1 MLVHRA
7 LRPTPTGALMGQPV
21 PAGDAGAG
29 LLPGAREAR
38 EALVAAGA
46 LADFDES
53 LQRTADVFA
62 RRFGADLALV
72 CVFRHRPMLVSSPA
86 SGPLSAAALFPDV
99 GTDTDPDYPAV
110 LEADGPTIDDDLSR
124 LGALTPSQRAAY
136 EEGMRSA
143 MRVMLRDERAQP
155 LGFVVVMSGE
165 RAAFP
170 AEMAQEFAGL
180 AALAASFI
188 RPAVLLEQIGRER
201 ALLTEESRLLAEVTS
216 AESEGELLTAIA
228 EGLQRALNCDLA
240 AIFVQGGPEGE
251 PRIVTAPVDAFSGN
265 GWPGIRAILDE
276 PGNAALL
283 EGTPDGCRVSRD
295 LPRTASTPV
304 ERFLFEAA
312 GMRSLLSAVR
322 SSRLGGLGLG
332 LAALRAA
339 PGGWSSDERA
349 FLARLSRVVEIS
361 VERLRR
367 GDLAASHSASLERQ
381 TELLAVGA
389 DLLAT
394 LSGAEDLEAA
404 CTTISIRLREFFAA
418 DHVAFGTIHAAES
431 RREVLGFSSEIMRR
445 EELPAELSPEDLSA
459 YSNAIRGGTEVFED
473 LRAATS
479 LNPGTA
485 IVRDGGILSLMRA
498 PFQLSDGATGLVT
511 VGSREPGRYNQDDAE
526 KLAGLCRP
534 VGIAIDRV
542 RILGRMAESSEV
554 LAAQTRVLSA
564 LGPGATIESAGQVF
578 VDEARRL
585 FRAEH
590 AALAI
595 VRRDRLRVI
604 TSASEGFS
612 PAGPGQYEGAAAELR
627 TDYASLMEGGPH
639 LIGDLQS
646 HDRIAAEDDLLANG
660 LRCVMRVPIRETDGR
675 LRGIVSVATIR
686 PHAWNDADL
695 VAIVDLARS
704 LGLVTERA
712 ALFAAAEERSA
723 RVEALMQLLGTF
735 RLSAAPEEV
744 ARKFATRLR
753 EYLHADAVLVHA
765 FDREAGTRRLIALE
779 GDASRFSAP
788 GRLGL
793 EESTSYRGMLESA
806 SAVYE
811 ASNPGAAPPWF
822 RQAAEDLQLG
832 SAVAIRLDV
841 DGQPVGMVAAG
852 TVARGRL
859 GEAARGLLGTVAGP
873 LAMVIERARVVTSLH
888 EQTQR
893 TRAVLDILA
902 ALGPRD
908 SIEEVAGPVVNALRT
923 MYGADHCAIGTLAD
937 GTVTL
942 VAIDSNIVGWEPGF
956 SVPFEDLF
964 ADAWPE
970 GPVLQVIKDLST
982 AGDGLPESTAQ
993 ARAGGARSLIRV
1005 LVGTA
1010 DDPLGVVVVSSRQPG
1025 RFGEADARQLA
1036 QIVQPLAVA
1045 IRYFRGKQEAEQ
1057 RAERLETT
1065 NRILTRLSA
1074 GGTAEHLARGFLA
1087 ECRHLF
1093 GAHHAAVLTFD
1104 HEAGSGQHLAIDTTV
1119 APAAQASEL
1128 PLRQLHAARLIR
1140 HPAPQIV
1147 SDVRFEP
1154 ALHTRHH
1161 ALISAGLNSVIR
1173 APLVVH
1179 DTVRGAVSLWSA
1191 GTGRF
1196 SVEDAELLG
1205 TLTRPLALALEK
1217 AAALE
1222 SLGESELKYR
1232 SLVAQAEEMIFLFDS
1247 GTHRILDANTY
1258 TARALGYEPYELTK
1272 LRVDDITGTTPK
1284 ELETNLATTL
1294 ADGELHV
1301 SDSKYRR
1308 KDGSLIDV
1316 DIVASLVAYGGRQ
1329 AILVLA
1335 RDVSE
1340 RKALMRQLVQS
1351 QKMDSLGAMAGAVA
1365 HDFNNLL
1372 TTILGFAGL
1381 LKRSPNMDAEERENL
1396 ALIEDAARRAADLT
1410 GRLLSF
1416 SRGGLVRFGR
1426 VDLRTVVEDTMSLA
1440 EPTLHTALVA
1450 SVSMPDAPVY
1460 VEGDAGQLQQA
1471 LTNIVLNAR
1480 DAMPE
1485 GGQIRISLAVDGAVA
1500 VVTIEDNGP
1509 GMDEETRMR
1518 IFEPFYT
1525 TKPAG
1530 SGTGLGMAITYGII
1544 QGHHGDIAV
1553 SSEQHH
1559 GTTFTIS
1566 LPLYHDDAPG
1576 GPVDIF
1582 NAGEGNLVL
1591 VVDDDPMVRR
1601 TTTATLAELGYN
1613 VVEAPGGSTAVEI
1626 VRARP
1631 DRFSVVLLDLVMPG
1645 MTGSETFRA
1654 LMAIRPDLPVVVC
1667 TGYAADSHIDT
1678 DVKRRIAGLIQKPFT
1693 AERLARALDAAGAK
1707 PTRVR

>member
-1 MLVHRA
+1 
-7 LRPTPTGALMGQPV
+7 MGQPV

-38 EALVAAGA
+38 EALAIAGA
-46 LADFDES
+46 LGDFDES

-62 RRFGADLALV
+62 RRFGADFALV

-86 SGPLSAAALFPDV
+86 TGPLSAAALFP
-99 GTDTDPDYPAV
+99 GAGPDTDPGYPAI
-110 LEADGPTIDDDLSR
+110 LDADGPTIDDDLSR

-170 AEMAQEFAGL
+170 REMAEEFAEL

-188 RPAVLLEQIGRER
+188 RPAVLLEQIARER
-201 ALLTEESRLLAEVTS
+201 ALLAEESRLLAEATS
-216 AESEGELLTAIA
+216 AESESDLLTAIA
-228 EGLQRALNCDLA
+228 GGLRRALSCDLSV
-240 AIFVQGGPEGE
+240 IFVQGGARGE
-251 PRIVTAPVDAFSGN
+251 QRIVTAPVDVFTSDQ
-265 GWPGIRAILDE
+265 WPHMRAILAE

-283 EGTPDGCRVSRD
+283 EDTTDGCRVSRD
-295 LPRTASTPV
+295 LPGTAATPV
-304 ERFLFEAA
+304 ERFLFETA

-339 PGGWSSDERA
+339 PGGWSSQERA
-349 FLARLSRVVEIS
+349 FMARLSRVVEIS

-394 LSGAEDLEAA
+394 LSAAEDLEAA
-404 CTTISIRLREFFAA
+404 CTTISIRLREFFDA
-418 DHVAFGTIHAAES
+418 DHVAFGTIHPAES
-431 RREVLGFSSEIMRR
+431 RREILGFSSEIMRR
-445 EELPAELSPEDLSA
+445 QDLPAELSPEDLSA
-459 YSNAIRGGTEVFED
+459 YTNAIRGGTEVFED

-485 IVRDGGILSLMRA
+485 IARDGGILSLMRA

-511 VGSREPGRYNQDDAE
+511 VGSREPGRYSQDDAE
-526 KLAGLCRP
+526 RLAGLCRP

-542 RILGRMAESSEV
+542 RLLARMAESSEV
-554 LAAQTRVLSA
+554 LAAQTRVLSS

-578 VDEARRL
+578 VEEARGL
-585 FRAEH
+585 FHAQH

-595 VRRDRLRVI
+595 VRRDRVEVI
-604 TSASEGFS
+604 ASATKSFTATELQSYG
-612 PAGPGQYEGAAAELR
+612 GTVPGLKTE
-627 TDYASLMEGGPH
+627 YASLMEGGPH
-639 LIGDLQS
+639 VISDLQHHS
-646 HDRIAAEDDLLANG
+646 RIPAEDELLAKG
-660 LRCVMRVPIRETDGR
+660 LRSIMRVPIRESDGR
-675 LRGIVSVATIR
+675 LRGIVSVAAAR
-686 PHAWNDADL
+686 PHAWNEADL
-695 VAIVDLARS
+695 AAFVDLARS

-712 ALFAAAEERSA
+712 ALFAAAEERA
-723 RVEALMQLLGTF
+723 ERVQALMQLLGTF
-735 RLSAAPEEV
+735 RLNAAPEEV
-744 ARKFATRLR
+744 ARKFAAQLR
-753 EYLHADAVLVHA
+753 EYLRADAVLVHA
-765 FDREAGTRRLIALE
+765 FDRDAGTRRLIALE
-779 GDASRFSAP
+779 GDASRFSSR

-793 EESTSYRGMLESA
+793 EESISYRGMIESA
-806 SAVYE
+806 SAVYD
-811 ASNPGAAPPWF
+811 ASNPGGAPPWF
-822 RQAAEDLQLG
+822 REAAEGLRLG

-859 GEAARGLLGTVAGP
+859 GEAARGLLATVAGP
-873 LAMVIERARVVTSLH
+873 LAMVIERARVMTSLH

-908 SIEEVAGPVVNALRT
+908 SIEAVAGPVASALRS
-923 MYGADHCAIGTLAD
+923 MYGADHCAIGALDETNVSLI
-937 GTVTL
+937 
-942 VAIDSNIVGWEPGF
+942 AIDSDVVDWEPG
-956 SVPFEDLF
+956 STLGLAAVLG
-964 ADAWPE
+964 DAPAAS
-970 GPVLQVIKDLST
+970 PVIHVLKDLAA
-982 AGDGLPESTAQ
+982 AGGGLPEATER
-993 ARAGGARSLIRV
+993 ARRRGMRSSMRV
-1005 LVGTA
+1005 LVGTP
-1010 DDPLGVVVVSSRQPG
+1010 DEPLGVVTVGARQPG
-1025 RFGEADARQLA
+1025 HFSEADARQLA

-1045 IRYFRGKQEAEQ
+1045 IRYFRGQQEAE
-1057 RAERLETT
+1057 RRTERLETT

-1087 ECRHLF
+1087 ECRNLF
-1093 GAHHAAVLTFD
+1093 GARHAVVLTFD
-1104 HEAGSGQHLAIDTTV
+1104 HEAGHGRHLAIDTTI
-1119 APAAQASEL
+1119 PEAAEVSEL
-1128 PLRQLHAARLIR
+1128 PLRRLHTARLIR

-1147 SDVRFEP
+1147 SDVRFE
-1154 ALHTRHH
+1154 AGLHVRHH
-1161 ALISAGLNSVIR
+1161 ALISAGLQSVIR

-1179 DTVRGAVSLWSA
+1179 DTVRGAVSLWA
-1191 GTGRF
+1191 DGTARF

-1272 LRVDDITGTTPK
+1272 LRVDDITGTTPE
-1284 ELETNLATTL
+1284 ELATNLATTL
-1294 ADGELHV
+1294 ADGELHI
-1301 SDSKYRR
+1301 SDSQYRR
-1308 KDGSLIDV
+1308 KDGTLIDV
-1316 DIVASLVAYGGRQ
+1316 DVVASLVAYGGRQ

-1440 EPTLHTALVA
+1440 EPTLHTALSA
-1450 SVSMPDAPVY
+1450 AVSLPHSPVY

-1485 GGQIRISLAVDGAVA
+1485 GGSIAISLAVEGAVA

-1553 SSEQHH
+1553 SSQEDH

-1566 LPLYHDDAPG
+1566 LPLYHDSTPG

-1591 VVDDDPMVRR
+1591 VVDDDAMVRR

-1654 LMAIRPDLPVVVC
+1654 LTAIRPDLPVVVC

-1693 AERLARALDAAGAK
+1693 AERLARALEAAGAK
-1707 PTRVR
+1707 PTRAR

>member
-1 MLVHRA
+1 
-7 LRPTPTGALMGQPV
+7 MGQPV
-21 PAGDAGAG
+21 PAGDAGTG

-86 SGPLSAAALFPDV
+86 TGPLSAAWLFPEAGPDADP
-99 GTDTDPDYPAV
+99 GYGALLDT
-110 LEADGPTIDDDLSR
+110 DGPTIDDDLSQA
-124 LGALTPSQRAAY
+124 GQLTPSQQAAY
-136 EEGMRSA
+136 AQGMRSA
-143 MRVMLRDERAQP
+143 MRIALRDERAQQ

-165 RAAFP
+165 RGAFSG
-170 AEMAQEFAGL
+170 EMGEEFADL
-180 AALAASFI
+180 ATLAGSFI
-188 RPAVLLEQIGRER
+188 RPGVLRQQIARER
-201 ALLTEESRLLAEVTS
+201 ELLAEEGRLLAEAAS
-216 AESEGELLTAIA
+216 ADSEEEL
-228 EGLQRALNCDLA
+228 LA
-240 AIFVQGGPEGE
+240 AITEGVRRGLKCDLSVLFIEGRRPES
-251 PRIVTAPVDAFSGN
+251 PVIVSAPPDAFTPEQWGLF
-265 GWPGIRAILDE
+265 RAVLRE
-276 PGNAALL
+276 PANAPLL
-283 EGTPDGCRVSRD
+283 EGSADGCRVSRD
-295 LPRTASTPV
+295 LSLTASTPA
-304 ERFLFEAA
+304 ERFLFEALA
-312 GMRSLLSAVR
+312 MRSLVSAAR
-322 SSRLGGLGLG
+322 SGRLGGMGVG
-332 LAALRAA
+332 LAGLRAA
-339 PGGWSSDERA
+339 TGSWTSDERA
-349 FLARLSRVVEIS
+349 FLARLSRLAEIS

-367 GDLAASHSASLERQ
+367 GDLAAAHSSSLERQ

-389 DLLAT
+389 DLVAT

-404 CTTISIRLREFFAA
+404 CTAISIRLREFFDA
-418 DHVAFGTIHAAES
+418 DHVAFGTIHPSES
-431 RREVLGFSSEIMRR
+431 RREVLGFSSETMRR

-459 YSNAIRGGTEVFED
+459 YTNAIRGGTEVFED
-473 LRAATS
+473 LRAAAS

-485 IVRDGGILSLMRA
+485 IARDGGILSLMRA

-511 VGSREPGRYNQDDAE
+511 VGSREAGRYSQDDADR
-526 KLAGLCRP
+526 LAGLCRP

-542 RILGRMAESSEV
+542 RLLARMAESSEV
-554 LAAQTRVLSA
+554 LTAQTRVLSS

-585 FRAEH
+585 FHAEH
-590 AALAI
+590 ATLAI
-595 VRRDRLRVI
+595 VRRDRIQVMA
-604 TSASEGFS
+604 SATESFT
-612 PAGPGQYEGAAAELR
+612 PAELGSYEAAAAELK

-639 LIGDLQS
+639 LIGDLQN
-646 HDRIAAEDDLLANG
+646 HDRIAADHELTAKG

-675 LRGIVSVATIR
+675 LRGIVSIATTR

-695 VAIVDLARS
+695 AAFVDLARS

-765 FDREAGTRRLIALE
+765 FDRDAGTRRLIALE
-779 GDASRFSAP
+779 GDASRFTAP

-793 EESTSYRGMLESA
+793 EESTSYRGMMETA
-806 SAVYE
+806 TAVYE
-811 ASNPGAAPPWF
+811 ASDPGAAPAWF
-822 RQAAEDLQLG
+822 RQAAEELQLG

-841 DGQPVGMVAAG
+841 DGRPVGMVAAG

-873 LAMVIERARVVTSLH
+873 LGMVIERARVVTSLH

-908 SIEEVAGPVVNALRT
+908 SIEEVAGPVANALRS
-923 MYGADHCAIGTLAD
+923 MYGADHCAIGALDDAN
-937 GTVTL
+937 VSL
-942 VAIDSNIVGWEPGF
+942 VAIDSDVVDWEPG
-956 SVPFEDLF
+956 SILPFTAVLG
-964 ADAWPE
+964 DAPAAS
-970 GPVLQVIKDLST
+970 PVIHVLKDL
-982 AGDGLPESTAQ
+982 AGTSAALPEAT
-993 ARAGGARSLIRV
+993 ARARQHGMRSSMRV
-1005 LVGTA
+1005 LVGTP
-1010 DDPLGVVVVSSRQPG
+1010 DEPLGVVTVGSRQAD
-1025 RFGEADARQLA
+1025 RFSEADARQLA

-1045 IRYFRGKQEAEQ
+1045 IRYFRGQQEAE
-1057 RAERLETT
+1057 RRTERLETT

-1093 GAHHAAVLTFD
+1093 GAHHAVVLTFD
-1104 HEAGSGQHLAIDTTV
+1104 HEAGHGHHLAIDTTI
-1119 APAAQASEL
+1119 PDAAEVSEL
-1128 PLRQLHAARLIR
+1128 PLRLLHTARLIR

-1147 SDVRFEP
+1147 ADVRFEP
-1154 ALHTRHH
+1154 GLHVRHH
-1161 ALISAGLNSVIR
+1161 ALISAGLQSVIR

-1179 DTVRGAVSLWSA
+1179 DTVRGAVSLWA
-1191 GTGRF
+1191 EGTGRF

-1247 GTHRILDANTY
+1247 GNHRILDANTY

-1272 LRVDDITGTTPK
+1272 LRVDDITGTTLE
-1284 ELETNLATTL
+1284 ELATNLATTL

-1450 SVSMPDAPVY
+1450 SVSLPDVPVY

-1485 GGQIRISLAVDGAVA
+1485 GGKIGISLAVDGAVA

-1553 SSEQHH
+1553 ASRENH

-1566 LPLYHDDAPG
+1566 LPLYHDSTPG

-1591 VVDDDPMVRR
+1591 VVDDDAMVRR

-1654 LMAIRPDLPVVVC
+1654 LTAIRPDLPVVVC

-1693 AERLARALDAAGAK
+1693 AERLARALEAAGAK